1 MSQNNEPQPVD
12 NSPRQANQ
20 VQIKATDEKLKG
32 EYSNTMQVIHTKEE
46 FVLDFLNIFPP
57 VGSLVSRVIVSPGQM
72 KLIVSALQDNLKK
85 YEASYG
91 SVTPSEEPKSPIG
104 FHAGE

>member
-1 MSQNNEPQPVD
+1 MSQNKQPL
-12 NSPRQANQ
+12 PNQ

-32 EYSNTMQVIHTKEE
+32 DYSITMQVMHTKEE
-46 FVLDFLNIFPP
+46 FVMDFLNIFPP

-85 YEASYG
+85 YEANYG

-104 FHAGE
+104 FQAGE